1 MPIWRRWLE
10 GVAFVG
16 LPALAIAMLAWIVA
30 RQLPY
35 GAELHGFEAAL
46 LDHARRWHDGAPVY
60 GPPDVLFTPLL
71 YAPGFWWA
79 TAAVGSVIG
88 LDLTAARIVSA
99 LALLGAMACLFDLA
113 RRLTGDWR
121 HGVLAAGFYAA
132 TFAVAQGRASIGLVD
147 GPATALALAA
157 AVALSRMRSWRG
169 AGVAAL
175 LLVAAAFTKQ
185 NMLVLVLAAGIWTL
199 FHRRALLLPL
209 VGVTA
214 AVGLGLAAWLILSTD
229 GWFATYVIRI
239 PLAVPWRWAALGGFP
254 LSDLRPVW
262 PALLV
267 VAAVVL
273 WPRRAAERVSGQE
286 ALAVLVV
293 AALLA
298 SSWLGRLH
306 QGGHVNALIAAMAG
320 VSLALAVAV
329 HRLAPRLAAVS
340 RTRLGHVHVPAL
352 VIAQFALLA
361 YDPRAFVPP
370 ATGAADVAIIRDDLR
385 ALPRPLFLPGDGY
398 WVEAVTG
405 AEAFATNDLS
415 YLRDEPWYTDVLEA
429 SDKAVLDGRYAAVAL
444 PSFLV
449 DAYRDELAPH
459 YRFDRWVGP
468 TDRPIGMRHT
478 DLVGWRTYPYAVFL
492 RVP

>member
-1 MPIWRRWLE
+1 MPTWRRWLE
-10 GVAFVG
+10 GVAFVA
-16 LPALAIAMLAWIVA
+16 LPLLAIAVLAWIVA

-35 GAELHGFEAAL
+35 GAELHGFESAL
-46 LDHARRWHDGAPVY
+46 LDHARRWHQGAPVY

-79 TAAVGSVIG
+79 TAAVGVVAG

-99 LALLGAMACLFDLA
+99 LALAGTMACLFDLA

-121 HGVLAAGFYAA
+121 HGMLAAGLCAA
-132 TFAVAQGRASIGLVD
+132 TFAVAQGRAAVGLTD

-157 AVALSRMRSWRG
+157 AVALLRMHSWRG
-169 AGVAAL
+169 AAIAGL
-175 LLVAAAFTKQ
+175 LLVATVYTKQ
-185 NMLVLVLAAGIWTL
+185 NMLVVVLAAGVWTIL
-199 FHRRALLLPL
+199 HRRDLLLPL
-209 VGVTA
+209 IGVTA
-214 AVGLGLAAWLILSTD
+214 TVGLGLGAWLTLSTD
-229 GWFATYVIRI
+229 GWFATYIIRL
-239 PLAVPWRWAALGGFP
+239 PMAVPWRWSALGGFP

-273 WPRRAAERVSGQE
+273 WPRRAAQRVSSQD
-286 ALAVLVV
+286 ALVALFV

-306 QGGHVNALIAAMAG
+306 QGGHVNTLIAAMAG
-320 VSLALAVAV
+320 VSLALAVAAY
-329 HRLAPRLAAVS
+329 RLAPRLAAVS

-352 VIAQFALLA
+352 VMAQFALLA
-361 YDPRAFVPP
+361 YDPRAYLPP
-370 ATGAADVAIIRDDLR
+370 ATGAADVAAIRAELR

-398 WVEAVTG
+398 WVDAVMG
-405 AEAFATNDLS
+405 AEPFATHDLS
-415 YLRDEPWYTDVLEA
+415 YLRGERWYTEILAASDQAVLE
-429 SDKAVLDGRYAAVAL
+429 GRYAAVVL

-449 DAYRDELAPH
+449 DAYRDELAPR
-459 YRFDRWVGP
+459 YQFDRWLGP
-468 TDRPIGMRHT
+468 ADRTIGVRHT

-492 RVP
+492 RLP

>member
-10 GVAFVG
+10 GVAFVA
-16 LPALAIAMLAWIVA
+16 LPLLAIAMLAWIVV

-46 LDHARRWHDGAPVY
+46 LDHARRWHQGAPVY

-79 TAAVGSVIG
+79 TAAVGGVVG

-99 LALLGAMACLFDLA
+99 LALVGAMACLFDLA

-121 HGVLAAGFYAA
+121 HGVLAAGLYAA
-132 TFAVAQGRASIGLVD
+132 TFAIAQGRAIVGLVD

-157 AVALSRMRSWRG
+157 AIALSRMASWRG
-169 AGVAAL
+169 AGIAGL
-175 LLVAAAFTKQ
+175 LLVATVFTKQ
-185 NMLVLVLAAGIWTL
+185 NMLIVVVAAGIWTML
-199 FHRRALLLPL
+199 YRRDLLLPL

-214 AVGLGLAAWLILSTD
+214 AVGLGLGAWLTLSTD

-239 PLAVPWRWAALGGFP
+239 PLAVPWRWSALGGFP

-273 WPRRAAERVSGQE
+273 WPRRATERASSQE
-286 ALAVLVV
+286 ALVVFLV

-320 VSLALAVAV
+320 VSLALAVAA

-340 RTRLGHVHVPAL
+340 RSRLGHVHVPAL
-352 VIAQFALLA
+352 MMAQLALLA
-361 YDPRAFVPP
+361 YDPRAFLPP
-370 ATGAADVAIIRDDLR
+370 ATGAADVAAIRGELR

-398 WVEAVTG
+398 WVDAVTG
-405 AEAFATNDLS
+405 AESFATNDLS
-415 YLRDEPWYTDVLEA
+415 YLRGERWYAEILAA
-429 SDKAVLDGRYAAVAL
+429 SDQAVLDGRYAAVVL

-449 DAYRDELAPH
+449 DAYRDELAPR

-468 TDRPIGMRHT
+468 TDRPIGVRHT

>member
-1 MPIWRRWLE
+1 MPVWRRWLE
-10 GVAFVG
+10 GVAFVA
-16 LPALAIAMLAWIVA
+16 LPLLAIAMLAWIVV
-30 RQLPY
+30 RQVPY

-46 LDHARRWHDGAPVY
+46 LDHARRWHQGAPVY

-79 TAAVGSVIG
+79 TAAVGFVVG
-88 LDLTAARIVSA
+88 LDLAAGRFVSA
-99 LALLGAMACLFDLA
+99 LALAGTMACLFDLA

-121 HGVLAAGFYAA
+121 YGVLAAGLYAA
-132 TFAVAQGRASIGLVD
+132 AFAVAQGRAIVGLVD

-157 AVALSRMRSWRG
+157 AVALLRMRSWRG
-169 AGVAAL
+169 AAVAGL
-175 LLVAAAFTKQ
+175 LLVATVFTKQ
-185 NMLVLVLAAGIWTL
+185 NMLIVALAAGAWAML
-199 FHRRALLLPL
+199 YRRDLLVPL

-214 AVGLGLAAWLILSTD
+214 VVGLGLAAWLILSTD
-229 GWFATYVIRI
+229 GWFATYVILI
-239 PLAVPWRWAALGGFP
+239 PLAVPWRWSALAGFP

-267 VAAVVL
+267 VGAIVL
-273 WPRRAAERVSGQE
+273 WPRRAAERASSQE
-286 ALAVLVV
+286 ALVVLLV

-320 VSLALAVAV
+320 VSLALAVAA

-352 VIAQFALLA
+352 VMVQFAFLA
-361 YDPRAFVPP
+361 YNPYAFLPP
-370 ATGAADVAIIRDDLR
+370 ATGAADVAAIRAELR
-385 ALPRPLFLPGDGY
+385 AVPRPVFLPGDGY
-398 WVEAVTG
+398 WLAAVTG
-405 AEAFATNDLS
+405 AEPFATNDLN
-415 YLRDEPWYTDVLEA
+415 YLDGKRWYAEIVAA
-429 SDKAVLDGRYAAVAL
+429 SDQAILEGRYAAVVL

-449 DAYRDELAPH
+449 DAYRDELAPR

-468 TDRPIGMRHT
+468 TDRPVGVRHT

-492 RVP
+492 RLP

>member
-1 MPIWRRWLE
+1 
-10 GVAFVG
+10 
-16 LPALAIAMLAWIVA
+16 
-30 RQLPY
+30 
-35 GAELHGFEAAL
+35 
-46 LDHARRWHDGAPVY
+46 
-60 GPPDVLFTPLL
+60 LL

-79 TAAVGSVIG
+79 TAAVGSVVG

-99 LALLGAMACLFDLA
+99 LAMAGAMACLFDLA
-113 RRLTGDWR
+113 RRLTGHWR
-121 HGVLAAGFYAA
+121 YGVLAAGFYAA
-132 TFAVAQGRASIGLVD
+132 TFATAQGRATIGLVD

-157 AVALSRMRSWRG
+157 AVALSRMRTWRG
-169 AGVAAL
+169 AATAGL

-199 FHRRALLLPL
+199 LYRRDLLVPL

-214 AVGLGLAAWLILSTD
+214 TVGLGLAAWLILSTD

-239 PLAVPWRWAALGGFP
+239 PLLVPWRWSALGGFP

-273 WPRRAAERVSGQE
+273 WPRRAAERVGAQE

-293 AALLA
+293 AALLV

-320 VSLALAVAV
+320 VSLALAVAA

-340 RTRLGHVHVPAL
+340 RTRLGHIHVPVL
-352 VIAQFALLA
+352 VIVQFALLA
-361 YDPRAFVPP
+361 YDPRAFLPP
-370 ATGAADVAIIRDDLR
+370 ATGPADVAAIRSELR
-385 ALPRPLFLPGDGY
+385 ALPQPLFLPGDGY
-398 WVEAVTG
+398 WLDAVTG
-405 AEAFATNDLS
+405 AESFATNDLG
-415 YLRDEPWYTDVLEA
+415 YLKGEPWYGEVLEA
-429 SDKAVLDGRYAAVAL
+429 GDNAVLDGRYAAVVL

-459 YRFDRWVGP
+459 YRFERWVGP
-468 TDRPIGMRHT
+468 NDRRVGLRHT

-492 RVP
+492 RMP

>member
-1 MPIWRRWLE
+1 MPHWRTWLE
-10 GVAFVG
+10 GGAFVAV
-16 LPALAIAMLAWIVA
+16 PAIAIAVLAWIVA
-30 RQLPY
+30 QQLPY

-46 LDHARRWHDGAPVY
+46 LDHAQRWHEGKPVY

-79 TAAVGSVIG
+79 TAAVGGVVG
-88 LDLTAARIVSA
+88 LDLSAARIVSA
-99 LALLGAMACLFDLA
+99 LALVAAMACLFDLA

-121 HGVLAAGFYAA
+121 HGVLAAGLYAA
-132 TFAVAQGRASIGLVD
+132 TFSVAQGRASIGLVD
-147 GPATALALAA
+147 GPATALALGAG
-157 AVALSRMRSWRG
+157 VALSRMTSWRG
-169 AGVAAL
+169 AAIAGL

-185 NMLVLVLAAGIWTL
+185 NMLVLVLAAGVWTML
-199 FHRRALLLPL
+199 FRRHLLLPL

-239 PLAVPWRWAALGGFP
+239 PLSVPWRWSALAGFP
-254 LSDLRPVW
+254 LTDLRPVW
-262 PALLV
+262 PALLIV
-267 VAAVVL
+267 VAAVL
-273 WPRRAAERVSGQE
+273 WPLRTTERVSAE
-286 ALAVLVV
+286 AALAVLLV

-320 VSLALAVAV
+320 VSLALAVAA

-352 VIAQFALLA
+352 VIVQFALLA

-370 ATGAADVAIIRDDLR
+370 ATGAADVAAIRSELR
-385 ALPRPLFLPGDGY
+385 ALPRPIFLPGDGY
-398 WVEAVTG
+398 WLEAVTG
-405 AEAFATNDLS
+405 AESFATNDLA
-415 YLRDEPWYTDVLEA
+415 YLKGEPWYADVLGA
-429 SDKAVLDGRYAAVAL
+429 SDKAVLDGRYAAVVL
-444 PSFLV
+444 PTFLV
-449 DAYRDELAPH
+449 DAYREELAPH

-468 TDRPIGMRHT
+468 NDRPVGLRHT

-492 RVP
+492 RTP

>member
-1 MPIWRRWLE
+1 MPTWRRWLE
-10 GVAFVG
+10 GVAFVA
-16 LPALAIAMLAWIVA
+16 LPLLAIAVLAWIVI

-46 LDHARRWHDGAPVY
+46 LDHARRWHQGAPVY
-60 GPPDVLFTPLL
+60 GPPDILFTPLL

-79 TAAVGSVIG
+79 TAAVGSVVG
-88 LDLTAARIVSA
+88 LDLTAARIVSTLA
-99 LALLGAMACLFDLA
+99 LAGAMACLFDLA

-121 HGVLAAGFYAA
+121 HGVLAAGLYAA
-132 TFAVAQGRASIGLVD
+132 TFAVAQGRAILGLAD

-157 AVALSRMRSWRG
+157 AVALSRMQSWRG
-169 AGVAAL
+169 AAVAGL
-175 LLVAAAFTKQ
+175 LLVATVFTKQ
-185 NMLVLVLAAGIWTL
+185 NMLIVVLAAGVWTML
-199 FHRRALLLPL
+199 YRRDLLLPL

-214 AVGLGLAAWLILSTD
+214 TVGLGLAAWLTLSSD
-229 GWFATYVIRI
+229 GWFATYVVRI
-239 PLAVPWRWAALGGFP
+239 PTAVPWRWSALGGFP

-273 WPRRAAERVSGQE
+273 WPRRAAERTSSQE
-286 ALAVLVV
+286 ALVVLVV

-320 VSLALAVAV
+320 VSLALAAAA
-329 HRLAPRLAAVS
+329 HRLSPRLAAVS
-340 RTRLGHVHVPAL
+340 RSRLGHVHVPAL
-352 VIAQFALLA
+352 VMVQFAFLA
-361 YDPRAFVPP
+361 YDPHAYLPP
-370 ATGAADVAIIRDDLR
+370 ATGAADIAAIRSELR

-398 WVEAVTG
+398 WVDAVTG
-405 AEAFATNDLS
+405 AEPFATNDLS
-415 YLRDEPWYTDVLEA
+415 YLKNRPWLAELIAA
-429 SDKAVLDGRYAAVAL
+429 SDRAVRDGAYAAVVL

-449 DAYRDELAPH
+449 DAYRDELAPR

-468 TDRPIGMRHT
+468 TDRPIGVRHT